1 MLGLHRLKK
10 NIMNKQDLIKKTKRV
25 VIKIGSALLIDSE
38 TGKLQKNW
46 LETLAFDI
54 NNLIKLGIEVIIVSS
69 GSIALGKKQLNL
81 RNNLSLDEKQA
92 AAATGQITLAH
103 AWKETMS
110 KYELNVAQ
118 ILLAPDDTETRRKHL
133 NARATL
139 IRLLDLNVI
148 PVINENDT
156 VSTEEIRFGDNDRL
170 AARVAQM
177 CSADLL
183 VLLSDINGLYSS
195 DPNKNTNSVF
205 IDEIKEINFEI
216 ENMAG
221 PTHTSF
227 SSGGMVTKIEAAKI
241 ATNAGCHMIICD
253 GRVDNPLLKLQQINS
268 KFSWFKANH
277 QPMNAR
283 KQWISGALQ
292 VKGKIIIDQGA
303 SDAIKKGNS
312 VLSAGIIGTEGTYEK
327 GDLIKIVD
335 QNKNIIGKGL
345 THFNQAEVE
354 LIRGSHSDNIESILG
369 YRGKDEVVHRDDLV
383 LDKSKS
389 KTL

>member
-1 MLGLHRLKK
+1 MFGLHRLKK
-10 NIMNKQDLIKKTKRV
+10 NIMNKQDLIKKIKRV
-25 VIKIGSALLIDSE
+25 VIKIGSALLIDSK
-38 TGKLQKNW
+38 TGQLQRKW
-46 LETLAFDI
+46 LDTLAFDI
-54 NNLIKLGIEVIIVSS
+54 HNLIKLGIEVIIVSS

-81 RNNLSLDEKQA
+81 RDNLSLDEKQA

-139 IRLLDLNVI
+139 IKLLDLTVI

-183 VLLSDINGLYSS
+183 VLLSDIDGLYTS
-195 DPNKNTNSVF
+195 DPNKNKNSVF
-205 IDEIKEINFEI
+205 IDEITEINSEI
-216 ENMAG
+216 EDMAG
-221 PTHTSF
+221 PTHTSI

-253 GRVDNPLLKLQQINS
+253 GRVDNPLLKLQQINT

-277 QPMNAR
+277 QPMSAR
-283 KQWISGALQ
+283 KQWISAALQ
-292 VKGKIIIDQGA
+292 VKGEIIIDQGA

-327 GDLIKIVD
+327 GDLIKIVN
-335 QNKNIIGKGL
+335 QNKKIIGKGL
-345 THFNQAEVE
+345 THFNHAEVE
-354 LIRGSHSDNIESILG
+354 LIKGSHSDDIESILG

-383 LDKSKS
+383 LEKSKS
-389 KTL
+389 RNL

>member
-1 MLGLHRLKK
+1 
-10 NIMNKQDLIKKTKRV
+10 MNKQDLIKSSKRV
-25 VIKIGSALLIDSE
+25 VIKIGSALLIDKK
-38 TGKLQKNW
+38 TGKLQKRW
-46 LETLAFDI
+46 LESLAFDI
-54 NNLIKLGIEVIIVSS
+54 NNLIKLGIELIIVSS

-81 RNNLSLDEKQA
+81 SDNLSLDQKQA

-110 KYELNVAQ
+110 KHKLNVAQ

-139 IRLLDLNVI
+139 IKLLELDVI

-195 DPNKNTNSVF
+195 DPNKNKNSVF
-205 IDEIKEINFEI
+205 IDEVKEITSEI
-216 ENMAG
+216 EMMAG
-221 PTHTSF
+221 PTHTSI
-227 SSGGMVTKIEAAKI
+227 STGGMVTKIEAAKI
-241 ATNAGCHMIICD
+241 STNAGCHMIICD
-253 GRVDNPLLKLQQINS
+253 GRVDNPLLKLQEKNS
-268 KFSWFKANH
+268 IFSWFKAND
-277 QPMNAR
+277 QPMSAR

-292 VKGKIIIDQGA
+292 VKGRIIIDQGA

-312 VLSAGIIGTEGTYEK
+312 ILSAGIIGTEGNYEK
-327 GDLIKIVD
+327 GDLIKIID
-335 QNKNIIGKGL
+335 KDKNFIGKGL
-345 THFNQAEVE
+345 THFNNSEVE
-354 LIRGSHSDNIESILG
+354 LIKGSKSENIESILG
-369 YRGKDEVVHRDDLV
+369 YIGKDEVVHRDDLV
-383 LDKSKS
+383 LEKAKSKN
-389 KTL
+389 L